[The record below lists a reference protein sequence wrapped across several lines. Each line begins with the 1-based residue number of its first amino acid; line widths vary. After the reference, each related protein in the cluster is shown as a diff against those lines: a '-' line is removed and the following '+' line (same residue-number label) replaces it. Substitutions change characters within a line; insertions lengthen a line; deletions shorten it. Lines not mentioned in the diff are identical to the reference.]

1 MPSSTFSKHKQRM
14 QTIWIIVTFFQN
26 KRHILEVDASGI
38 CLVTSRLPDA
48 EETQLF
54 VVTLNVED
62 AIIVQSEIHRSI
74 IIDIKSNGPAVVG
87 IEMSYWL
94 SITVGTQC
102 PSIDL
107 FWSTFTIPSIKV
119 WLWLLDSLMSQY

>member
-1 MPSSTFSKHKQRM
+1 MTSSTFSKHEQRM
-14 QTIWIIVTFFQN
+14 QTIGIIVNCFQN

-54 VVTLNVED
+54 VVTLNLED

-87 IEMSYWL
+87 IEMSY
-94 SITVGTQC
+94 
-102 PSIDL
+102 
-107 FWSTFTIPSIKV
+107 
-119 WLWLLDSLMSQY
+119 

>member
-14 QTIWIIVTFFQN
+14 QTIGIIVNFFQN

-38 CLVTSRLPDA
+38 CLVTSRLPDS

-62 AIIVQSEIHRSI
+62 AIIIQSEIHRSI
-74 IIDIKSNGPAVVG
+74 IIIDIKSNEPAVVG
-87 IEMSYWL
+87 IQMSY
-94 SITVGTQC
+94 
-102 PSIDL
+102 
-107 FWSTFTIPSIKV
+107 
-119 WLWLLDSLMSQY
+119 

>member
-1 MPSSTFSKHKQRM
+1 MPSSTFSKHEQRM
-14 QTIWIIVTFFQN
+14 QTIGIIVNFFQN

-38 CLVTSRLPDA
+38 CLVTSRLPDS

-62 AIIVQSEIHRSI
+62 AIFVQSEIHRSI

-87 IEMSYWL
+87 IEMSY
-94 SITVGTQC
+94 
-102 PSIDL
+102 
-107 FWSTFTIPSIKV
+107 
-119 WLWLLDSLMSQY
+119 

>member
-1 MPSSTFSKHKQRM
+1 M
-14 QTIWIIVTFFQN
+14 QTTGIIVNFFQN

-48 EETQLF
+48 EETRLF

-74 IIDIKSNGPAVVG
+74 IIDIKSNEP
-87 IEMSYWL
+87 
-94 SITVGTQC
+94 T
-102 PSIDL
+102 
-107 FWSTFTIPSIKV
+107 
-119 WLWLLDSLMSQY
+119 LLLALK

>member
-14 QTIWIIVTFFQN
+14 QTIGIIVNCFQN

-38 CLVTSRLPDA
+38 CLVTSRLPDS

-62 AIIVQSEIHRSI
+62 AIIIQSEIHRSI
-74 IIDIKSNGPAVVG
+74 IIDIKSNEPAVVG
-87 IEMSYWL
+87 IEMSY
-94 SITVGTQC
+94 
-102 PSIDL
+102 
-107 FWSTFTIPSIKV
+107 
-119 WLWLLDSLMSQY
+119 